1 MIDVVKLVLAFI
13 VIVLFLKRKRQLPV
27 AIIAGSVAVILLYRI
42 DLASSIKVVFNSAKS
57 WSTLSIL
64 LVFYLIT
71 FLQRM
76 LEHRGTLRLAERSL
90 DGLFNNRRIN
100 ASLAPMFIGLLPS
113 AGAVTIC
120 GAMVDSACRDHLT
133 TEEKTLATSY
143 FRHIPE
149 SFLPTYSSIILGVK
163 LSGVAMGSYLL
174 GMIPMVAVMIALGYF
189 FCLRK
194 LPGETGQP
202 RSEDRKQHLVNLIK
216 SSWTIALTVALV
228 IAFNFQVSTATLVV
242 IVLNAAISRFSLS
255 ELRPLFKKAFE
266 SRLLLATL
274 TIMIFKDIINF
285 TGVINVL
292 PVFFSQLPIPTYLVF
307 FLIFFFGAIIS
318 GQTAI
323 TAICTPLAF
332 AAMPDGG
339 MPLLVLLL
347 SAGYIA
353 MQISPT
359 HICLAIVTEYFGTGM
374 EDLIRMTIPIV
385 IVFNVVLLG
394 YYMLLTNIIR

>member
-1 MIDVVKLVLAFI
+1 
-13 VIVLFLKRKRQLPV
+13 
-27 AIIAGSVAVILLYRI
+27 
-42 DLASSIKVVFNSAKS
+42 
-57 WSTLSIL
+57 
-64 LVFYLIT
+64 
-71 FLQRM
+71 
-76 LEHRGTLRLAERSL
+76 LRLAEQSL
-90 DGLFNNRRIN
+90 DGLFNNRRVN

-120 GAMVDSACRDHLT
+120 GAMVDSACGDHLT
-133 TEEKTLATSY
+133 TEEKTLVTSY

-149 SFLPTYSSIILGVK
+149 SFLPTYSSIILGVQ
-163 LSGVAMGSYLL
+163 LSGVAMASYLL

-202 RSEDRKQHLVNLIK
+202 RSDHRKQHLINLIR
-216 SSWTIALTVALV
+216 SSWTIALIVALV
-228 IAFNFQVSTATLVV
+228 IVFKLQVSTAVLGV
-242 IVLNAAISRFSLS
+242 IVLNLIVSRFSWT
-255 ELRPLFKKAFE
+255 ELKPLFLKAFE
-266 SRLLLATL
+266 SRLLVATF
-274 TIMIFKDIINF
+274 TIMVFKDIISF

-292 PVFFSQLPIPTYLVF
+292 PGFFSQLPIPTYLVF
-307 FLIFFFGAIIS
+307 YLIFFFGAIIS

-332 AAMPDGG
+332 AAIPDGG

-374 EDLIRMTIPIV
+374 EDLIRMTMPIL
-385 IVFNVVLLG
+385 IVFNIVLLG
-394 YYMLLTNIIR
+394 YYMFLTNVLS